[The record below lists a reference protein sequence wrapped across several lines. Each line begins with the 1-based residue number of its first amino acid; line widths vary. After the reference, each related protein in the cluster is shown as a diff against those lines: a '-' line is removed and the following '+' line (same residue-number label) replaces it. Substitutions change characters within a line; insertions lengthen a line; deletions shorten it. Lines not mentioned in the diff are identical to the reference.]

1 MIKVTK
7 KLGVFLLMSCVSISS
22 FANHDSADN
31 DYGADYNA
39 NYYENDG
46 GLLFRMRAIGIK
58 SSAKQTD
65 FPNATVK
72 DPVSIGTFAENGYG
86 IEASTSV
93 FFANYVAAELSLGFD
108 VLRNK
113 NSNLKNVAYNYGTN
127 PEEVAKRRAL
137 YMIPLTVTGQYHI
150 APFGAIRPYIG
161 VGYHGAYF
169 VNSSKGCTVRNGH
182 GAVLQLGVD
191 LYAKDDTLINLDI
204 KQYFLNTTVEYKSP
218 LVRKPISSKVKFN
231 PLMIAIGVG
240 FRF

>member
-1 MIKVTK
+1 MIKVAK
-7 KLGVFLLMSCVSISS
+7 KLGIFLLVSCASISS
-22 FANHDSADN
+22 FANNTGNN
-31 DYGADYNA
+31 DYDADYYGDEGN
-39 NYYENDG
+39 
-46 GLLFRMRAIGIK
+46 LVFKMRAVGIK

-65 FPNATVK
+65 FPKATAK
-72 DPVSIGTFAENGYG
+72 NPVSIGTFAENGYG

-93 FFANYVAAELSLGFD
+93 FFASHVAAELSLGFD

-113 NSNLKNVAYNYGTN
+113 NSSLQNVAHNYGGN
-127 PEEVAKRRAL
+127 PEDVGKRKSL

-161 VGYHGAYF
+161 IGYHGAYF
-169 VNSSKGCTVRNGH
+169 INKSKGCTVKNGH

-204 KQYFLNTTVEYKSP
+204 KQYFLNTEVNYKSP
-218 LVRKPISSKVKFN
+218 LVKKSVSSKVKFN